1 MPHIIYH
8 PDAPDKPVGPFN
20 VEEYCPFCDTDIP
33 ILFDLDDPE
42 NITTTCPVCGNI
54 LMICT
59 MCPTRSICNYTDA
72 AGCRHNIRITDQTMR
87 HLADFMADDLRE
99 TAHME
104 LAPCTHVEFLRRYL
118 ELDPNFASVLNEF
131 HIEL

>member
-8 PDAPDKPVGPFN
+8 PDKPVGAFN

-59 MCPTRSICNYTDA
+59 MCPSRSNCNYTDA
-72 AGCRHNIRITDQTMR
+72 AGCRHNIRAISSSTR
-87 HLADFMADDLRE
+87 NFS
-99 TAHME
+99 
-104 LAPCTHVEFLRRYL
+104 PC
-118 ELDPNFASVLNEF
+118 
-131 HIEL
+131 